1 MWMDDE
7 DARLE
12 EQNSKGL
19 VKKFNS
25 MRQNASSVYFD
36 VDQLEVIIDHYLERA
51 KQITDSLFLT
61 IITF

>member
-1 MWMDDE
+1 MDDE

-36 VDQLEVIIDHYLERA
+36 VDQLEVIIDH
-51 KQITDSLFLT
+51 
-61 IITF
+61 